1 MESYRIM
8 LAAGLLSHKLVWEIL
23 RPRAVKARAHATGVS
38 STVVLIKIVKVCVL
52 GFLIVQTLFL
62 QVFPLTNDPSSLR
75 IIGLCLFGIGLG
87 IAVLGRIHLGENWV
101 DLEEYQVVPGQ
112 ALVTK
117 GIYGYIRH
125 PIYAGD
131 ILLLLGLQLAVNSW
145 LVIAAIIPAAVA
157 LRNVRA
163 EEKILA
169 RAFPNYPEYCR
180 RTKKFIPFLF

>member
-8 LAAGLLSHKLVWEIL
+8 LAAGLLSHKLVWEVL
-23 RPRAVKARAHATGVS
+23 RPRAVKGRARATGVS
-38 STVVLIKIVKVCVL
+38 STVVLIKIAKVCVL
-52 GFLIVQTLFL
+52 GFLVIQSLFL
-62 QVFPLTNDPSSLR
+62 QLFPMTDDPLILR
-75 IIGLCLFGIGLG
+75 IIGLGLFGMGLA

-131 ILLLLGLQLAVNSW
+131 ILLLLGLQLALNSW
-145 LVIAAIIPAAVA
+145 LVVAAIIPAAVA

-163 EEKILA
+163 EEKILV
-169 RAFPNYPEYCR
+169 RAFPNYAEYCR
-180 RTKKFIPFLF
+180 RTKKFIPFFF